1 MIAVVEKE
9 MPHMFDALLELA
21 REPTFLWS
29 VLAVA
34 AAATVV
40 EAVRA
45 SRKALWGDLFSEDF
59 D

>member
-1 MIAVVEKE
+1 MIE
-9 MPHMFDALLELA
+9 ALLDFV
-21 REPTFLWS
+21 REPAVLWS

-34 AAATVV
+34 ATMTVI